1 MLKRISAC
9 LIVKDGFFTRTKNF
23 NPDHLYSALH
33 LDKKFFDEITFIN
46 ITERVTSDKF
56 LSFLKPQ
63 IKNCFLPITIGGGI
77 RKIEEVDFLF
87 EIGAD
92 RVILNEALWSNS
104 KLIEKIAYKYG
115 SQAVVASIDIKFFEG
130 KYIAYDWRN
139 KKIRNKFLPDVL
151 MSNANIIGEILLQSV
166 DRDGSVQGFD
176 GLALKSLNHALNKFV
191 PLNIASGFGK
201 WDHYSDVLKLP
212 EVNCVSVQNVHH
224 MSAIAIQ
231 GLKAHCKNLGIPI
244 R

>member
-9 LIVKDGFFTRTKNF
+9 LIVKDGDFTRTKNF

-46 ITERVTSDKF
+46 ISECIMSDKF
-56 LSFLKPQ
+56 LNFLKPQ
-63 IKNCFLPITIGGGI
+63 LKNCFLPITIGGGI
-77 RKIEEVDFLF
+77 RKIEEVDYLF

-92 RVILNEALWSNS
+92 RVVLNEALWSNP
-104 KLIEKIAYKYG
+104 KLIEKIANKYG
-115 SQAVVASIDIKFFEG
+115 SQAVVASVDIKFFEG
-130 KYIAYDWRN
+130 KYMAYDWRN
-139 KKIRNKFLPDVL
+139 KKIRSSLLPDIL
-151 MSNANIIGEILLQSV
+151 RSNSNTVGEILLQSV

-176 GLALKSLNHALNKFV
+176 NLALQNLNYALNKFV

-201 WDHYSDVLKLP
+201 WDHYSNVLKLP
-212 EVNCVSVQNVHH
+212 EVDCVSVQNVHH

-231 GLKAHCKNLGIPI
+231 GLKVHCANLGISI